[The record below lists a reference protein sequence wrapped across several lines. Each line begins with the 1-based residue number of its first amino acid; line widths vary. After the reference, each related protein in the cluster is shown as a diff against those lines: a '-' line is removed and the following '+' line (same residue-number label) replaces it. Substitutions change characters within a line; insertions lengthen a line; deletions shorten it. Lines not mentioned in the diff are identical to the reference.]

1 MEVHVIAESGAR
13 ALRDVSAPRTPSSAF
28 KNDARIPGLDAS
40 PGNVTRSPAGI
51 RPASLND
58 SVQNRGGIRLHID
71 EGTNQIVAEI
81 LNRDNEVIRQLPP
94 EEALRIAA
102 RFREIIGLIFDV
114 TV

>member
-1 MEVHVIAESGAR
+1 MH
-13 ALRDVSAPRTPSSAF
+13 F
-28 KNDARIPGLDAS
+28 
-40 PGNVTRSPAGI
+40 
-51 RPASLND
+51 
-58 SVQNRGGIRLHID
+58 D
-71 EGTNQIVAEI
+71 EATNQIVAEI

>member
-1 MEVHVIAESGAR
+1 MEVHVIAGSGAR

-28 KNDARIPGLDAS
+28 ESDVRIPGLDAP
-40 PGNVTRSPAGI
+40 PGNVNRSLAGI

-58 SVQNRGGIRLHID
+58 SVRNRGGIRLHID